1 MHLPVRQ
8 LMERKVVG
16 MGGPLGPN
24 SRSNI
29 HMDIL
34 MGRDESLDV
43 GDFFGGIE
51 MDLPVDPH
59 GEKERAHRG
68 NTSA

>member
-16 MGGPLGPN
+16 MGGIPS

-43 GDFFGGIE
+43 GDFYGGLE
-51 MDLPVDPH
+51 MDIPVDPH
-59 GEKERAHRG
+59 GEAERAHQG
-68 NTSA
+68 KTI